1 MHRETSQPNNIP
13 KEIKSYLEGMPSLST
28 TMSKVLAICNNPLA
42 SANDL
47 NRIIALDPVLT
58 GKVLRLINSAYYSY
72 GEPIS
77 SLTRAIIILGMNTVK
92 NLALSSAVMDNLCRH
107 EKMSAKIM
115 NDFWMH
121 SLSTGVTAKILAI
134 QKGVPPTE
142 REEYFVAGL
151 LHDLGKIPLMS
162 LYMDQYRKLL
172 YAHEDNGR
180 YLLHER
186 EEATFGMGHCHIG
199 TLIAEKWRLSTQ
211 ITVAMRDHH
220 MSTPARNKAD
230 FFPSIV
236 AAANMISHCL
246 YPQTSA
252 FVPKDIIDSYIELAG
267 IDVEAIP
274 AMAGLVDQEL
284 EKAKIFLELT

>member
-1 MHRETSQPNNIP
+1 METSPPKNIP
-13 KEIKSYLEGMPSLST
+13 QEIKSYLQGMPSLST
-28 TMSKVLAICNNPLA
+28 TMSNVLAICNNPIA

-58 GKVLRLINSAYYSY
+58 GKVLKLINSAYYSH

-107 EKMSAKIM
+107 EKLSAEVM

-121 SLSTGVTAKILAI
+121 SLSTGVIAKILAI
-134 QKGVPPTE
+134 RKGVPPTE

-172 YAHEDNGR
+172 LAGEEDGQ
-180 YLLHER
+180 YLLHEQ
-186 EEATFGMGHCHIG
+186 EETIFGMGHCHIG
-199 TLIAEKWRLSTQ
+199 TLIAEKWHLSPQ
-211 ITVAMRDHH
+211 ITVALRDHH
-220 MSTPARNKAD
+220 LLAPTRKNGN
-230 FFPSIV
+230 FFSAIV
-236 AAANMISHCL
+236 TTANMISHCL
-246 YPQTSA
+246 YPQRPA
-252 FVPKDIIDSYIELAG
+252 FMPKDIIYSQIAVVGVDAN
-267 IDVEAIP
+267 AIP
-274 AMAGLVDQEL
+274 AMAELVDGEL
-284 EKAKIFLELT
+284 EKAKIFLELN

>member
-1 MHRETSQPNNIP
+1 
-13 KEIKSYLEGMPSLST
+13 
-28 TMSKVLAICNNPLA
+28 
-42 SANDL
+42 
-47 NRIIALDPVLT
+47 
-58 GKVLRLINSAYYSY
+58 
-72 GEPIS
+72 
-77 SLTRAIIILGMNTVK
+77 
-92 NLALSSAVMDNLCRH
+92 
-107 EKMSAKIM
+107 
-115 NDFWMH
+115 
-121 SLSTGVTAKILAI
+121 
-134 QKGVPPTE
+134 
-142 REEYFVAGL
+142 
-151 LHDLGKIPLMS
+151 
-162 LYMDQYRKLL
+162 
-172 YAHEDNGR
+172 
-180 YLLHER
+180 
-186 EEATFGMGHCHIG
+186 MGHCHIG